1 MSNVTMLIYLKS
13 RKNSKNE
20 NPIFLRL
27 TVNGKRKEVSMNRS
41 IDSNKFDKNKQRGK
55 GRSSEIKILNE
66 FLNTETS
73 KIYQLRQEI
82 IYSGETITVENLM
95 NKYTGI
101 EEKQR
106 TLIEIFINENKRNK
120 KLISAGTYKKYVSL
134 FNHVK
139 NYIQFQYKITD
150 INIKKLDY
158 EFIINFDYYLR
169 TEKNIN
175 NNTTVKYVTT
185 LRKIVKT
192 ALDKDWISKDPFQK
206 YKVSKEKVEREFLT
220 KHEIDKIV
228 NKNLHF
234 DRLDKVRDIFVF
246 CIYTGLAYID
256 VKLLSKNDIVI
267 GIDSGKW
274 IKINRKKTNTVSN
287 IPILPVAQN
296 IIDKYKNNPEVLNSD
311 KLLPVLS
318 NQKMNAYLKEIGDIC
333 GINKKLNMHLARH
346 SFATTITLSNGVPIE
361 TVSKML
367 GHSSLGITQHY
378 AKVLNPK
385 ISSDMARLKNKL
397 VEAENISSGKS
408 ANEAI

>member
-20 NPIFLRL
+20 NPIYLRL
-27 TVNGKRKEVSMNRS
+27 TVNGKRKEISMNRS

-55 GRSSEIKILNE
+55 GRSSEIRILNE

-73 KIYQLRQEI
+73 KIYELRQEI
-82 IYSGETITVENLM
+82 IYSGEIITVENLM
-95 NKYTGI
+95 NKYIGV
-101 EEKQR
+101 EDKKR
-106 TLIEIFINENKRNK
+106 TLIEIFENENKRNK
-120 KLISAGTYKKYVSL
+120 KVLSIGTYKKYVSL

-139 NYIQFQYKITD
+139 NYLQFQYKLTD

-158 EFIINFDYYLR
+158 EFVINFDYYLR

-192 ALDKDWISKDPFQK
+192 ALDKDWINKDPFQK

-220 KHEIDKIV
+220 KLEIDKIV
-228 NKNLHF
+228 IKNLQF
-234 DRLDKVRDIFVF
+234 DRLNKVRDIFVF

-256 VKLLSKNDIVI
+256 VKLLSRNDIVI
-267 GIDSGKW
+267 GIDGEKW
-274 IKINRKKTNTVSN
+274 IKINRKKTNTISN
-287 IPILPVAQN
+287 IPLLPVAQN
-296 IIDKYKNNPEVLNSD
+296 ILDKYKNTPEVLNSG

-318 NQKMNAYLKEIGDIC
+318 NQKMNAYLKEIGDLCEID
-333 GINKKLNMHLARH
+333 KELTTHLARH
-346 SFATTITLSNGVPIE
+346 TFATTITLSNGVPIE

-385 ISSDMARLKNKL
+385 ISSDMAVLKKKLKDNQNK
-397 VEAENISSGKS
+397 ASDKS
-408 ANEAI
+408 AKEAV